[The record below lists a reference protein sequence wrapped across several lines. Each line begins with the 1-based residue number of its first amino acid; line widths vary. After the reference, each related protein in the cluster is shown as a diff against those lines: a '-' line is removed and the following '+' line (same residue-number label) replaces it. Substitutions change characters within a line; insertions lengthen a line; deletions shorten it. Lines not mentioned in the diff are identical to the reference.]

1 MSRLARPAAL
11 CALVLAVVL
20 SADARSPRRASA
32 KDPEIWVTLDAA
44 DLAALQATFGEK
56 HMARIVTVYESR
68 GGLAVGLVRESRL
81 GDLSAAMHER
91 FRRCAGFIAHASREA
106 ALDALDVA
114 DVVREAPAVTYTID
128 NGAVV
133 NALKAQVA
141 PANVAATIAM
151 LSGHRNRYYNESKMG
166 VVAVNRLKQQWEGYA
181 AGRSDVS
188 IALFPHTQWSQ
199 PSLVATITGTAFPN
213 EIVVIG
219 GHVDSINTG
228 VTSAQRPAALA
239 PGADDDASGVAS
251 LTETFRAAMAAGFRP
266 QRTVKFMAYAGE
278 EVGLRGSAEIAQAH
292 LNASAQVIGVLQL
305 DMTNYK
311 RTSPPATVDMGV
323 LTDTNWT
330 DAPQNQF
337 LRDLIT
343 TYLVPDGISF
353 QNTTCGY
360 ACSDHASW
368 KQRGYPASLVFEAVF
383 GQHSQNLHTVN
394 DTLANA
400 DAGGTHGAKFS
411 RLAAAYMAELAK
423 GVLAP

>member
-1 MSRLARPAAL
+1 MPRLNRFVVCAVAAGLVASAEARPAPKR
-11 CALVLAVVL
+11 V
-20 SADARSPRRASA
+20 A
-32 KDPEIWVTLDAA
+32 KDPEVWVTIASS
-44 DLAALQATFGEK
+44 DLTALQETFGSSRLAK
-56 HMARIVTVYESR
+56 IVTTYESR
-68 GGLAVGLVRESRL
+68 GGLTVGLVRESRL
-81 GDLSAAMHER
+81 GDLSAAMHQR
-91 FRRCAGFIAHASREA
+91 FQRCAGFMAHATRDE
-106 ALDALDVA
+106 ALDALDA
-114 DVVREAPAVTYTID
+114 TGPTREQPAVTYTID
-128 NGAVV
+128 NAAVV
-133 NALKAQVA
+133 NALKAQVS
-141 PANVAATIAM
+141 PANVAATITM

-166 VVAVNRLKQQWEGYA
+166 VLAVRRLKQQWEGYA

-188 IALFPHTQWSQ
+188 VAFFPHTQWSQ
-199 PSLVATITGTAFPN
+199 PSLVATITGTTFPN

-219 GHVDSINTG
+219 GHVDSINT
-228 VTSAQRPAALA
+228 SASTALRPAALA

-251 LTETFRAAMAAGFRP
+251 LTEAFRAAMATGFRP
-266 QRTVKFMAYAGE
+266 QRTVKFMAYAAE

-311 RTSPPATVDMGV
+311 RVSPPATVDMGV

-337 LRDLIT
+337 LRDLIAA
-343 TYLVPDGISF
+343 YMAPDGITS

-383 GQHSQNLHTVN
+383 GQHSSNLHTVN

-400 DAGGTHGAKFS
+400 DATGAHGAKFS

-423 GVLAP
+423 GVLVP